1 MWMTSQSQT
10 TQVRLTDLIAP
21 SFYGLH
27 RDIAEHNHT
36 HYKLSGGRGSTKSSF
51 ISIEIILGMMQDP
64 AANAI
69 AMRRVGRFLEE
80 SVFEQL
86 RWAIDALGVADKWK
100 VRLSPLSLTYIP
112 YGNKI
117 IFRGADDPQKIK
129 SVKLKNGYFKYIWFE
144 ERSEFEGPEEERT
157 ILQSLMRGG
166 SDYFVFYSWNPPKSM
181 NSWVN
186 QDVLEERP
194 DTAVSHTD
202 YRTVPREWLGEQFF
216 IEAEHLRETK
226 PKAYEHEYL
235 GIATGTGGAVFENVT
250 VRAITDDEI
259 AVFDRIRQGLDFGYG
274 ADPLAYIKMH
284 YNSKQKRLFLFG
296 EIYAVKLGNTKA
308 AREIRKFNPL
318 NKIITAD
325 SEEPRAIAALNE
337 LGLRVIGAKK
347 GPGSV
352 DYGMEFLSDELEE
365 IIIDPKRCPNAARE
379 FTSYELEMDKDGNF
393 KGSYPDKNNHT
404 IDAVR
409 YGMEDSMIR
418 RKAKIKNKAKAGFH

>member
-1 MWMTSQSQT
+1 
-10 TQVRLTDLIAP
+10 
-21 SFYGLH
+21 
-27 RDIAEHNHT
+27 
-36 HYKLSGGRGSTKSSF
+36 
-51 ISIEIILGMMQDP
+51 
-64 AANAI
+64 
-69 AMRRVGRFLEE
+69 
-80 SVFEQL
+80 
-86 RWAIDALGVADKWK
+86 
-100 VRLSPLSLTYIP
+100 
-112 YGNKI
+112 
-117 IFRGADDPQKIK
+117 
-129 SVKLKNGYFKYIWFE
+129 
-144 ERSEFEGPEEERT
+144 
-157 ILQSLMRGG
+157 
-166 SDYFVFYSWNPPKSM
+166 M

-186 QDVLEERP
+186 QDILEERP

-202 YRTVPREWLGEQFF
+202 YRAVPREWLGEQFF
-216 IEAEHLRETK
+216 IEAEHLLETK

-235 GIATGTGGAVFENVT
+235 GVATGTGGAVFENVT
-250 VRAITDDEI
+250 VRAITDDELT
-259 AVFDRIRQGLDFGYG
+259 VFDRIKQGLDFGYG

-284 YNSKQKRLFLFG
+284 YNSKQKRLYLFG

-318 NKIITAD
+318 NKLITAD

-409 YGMEDSMIR
+409 YGMESSMTR
-418 RKAKIKNKAKAGFH
+418 RTAKVRDKKKYGFS

>member
-1 MWMTSQSQT
+1 MTSQNQT
-10 TQVRLTDLIAP
+10 PVKLTSLIAP
-21 SFYGLH
+21 SFHGLH
-27 RDIAEHNHT
+27 WDILEHKHT
-36 HYKLSGGRGSTKSSF
+36 HYKLAGGRGSTKSSF
-51 ISIEIILGMMQDP
+51 ISLEIILGMMQDP
-64 AANAI
+64 EANAI
-69 AMRRVGRFLEE
+69 AMRKVGRFLEE

-86 RWAIDALGVADKWK
+86 RWAIEVLGVSDKWK
-100 VRLSPLSLTYIP
+100 VRFSPLGLSYLP
-112 YGNKI
+112 FGNKI

-129 SVKLKNGYFKYIWFE
+129 SVKIKNGYFKYIWFE
-144 ERSEFEGPEEERT
+144 ERSEFDGPEEERT

-166 SDYFVFYSWNPPKSM
+166 TDYYVFYSWNPPKSI

-186 QDVLEERP
+186 QDVLLERP
-194 DTAVSHTD
+194 DTIVSHTD
-202 YRTVPREWLGEQFF
+202 YRTVPRDWLGDQFF
-216 IEAEHLRETK
+216 IEAEHLRDTK

-235 GIATGTGGAVFENVT
+235 GVATGTGGAVFENVT
-250 VRAITDDEI
+250 VRAITDEELSR
-259 AVFDRIRQGLDFGYG
+259 FDRINNGLDFGYG

-284 YNSKQKRLFLFG
+284 YNKTRKRLFLFG

-308 AREIRKFNPL
+308 AREIRKLNPL
-318 NKIITAD
+318 NHYITAD

-379 FTSYELEMDKDGNF
+379 FTSYELEQDKDGNF

-409 YGMEDSMIR
+409 YGMEDAMTR
-418 RKAKIKNKAKAGFH
+418 RKAKIKNKARAGLR

>member
-1 MWMTSQSQT
+1 MTYQDQK
-10 TQVRLTDLIAP
+10 TQEIRLTDLIAP
-21 SFYGLH
+21 SFYNLH
-27 RDIAEHNHT
+27 WDIEEHRHT
-36 HYKLSGGRGSTKSSF
+36 HYKLSGGRGSAKSSF
-51 ISIEIILGMMQDP
+51 VSEEIIIGMMKDP
-64 AANAI
+64 HANAI
-69 AMRRVGRFLEE
+69 AMRKIGRFLEE

-100 VRLSPLSLTYIP
+100 VKLSPLGLTYIP
-112 YGNKI
+112 FGNRI
-117 IFRGADDPQKIK
+117 IFRGSDDPQKIK

-144 ERSEFEGPEEERT
+144 ERAEFEGPEEERT

-166 SDYFVFYSWNPPKSM
+166 SEYVVFYSWNPPKSM

-186 QDVLEERP
+186 QDVLDERE
-194 DTAVSHTD
+194 DTIVSHTD
-202 YRTVPREWLGEQFF
+202 YRSVPKEWLGEQFF
-216 IEAEHLRETK
+216 IEAEHLKETK

-250 VRAITDDEI
+250 IRPITDDEI
-259 AVFDRIRQGLDFGYG
+259 AVFDRIKHGLDFGYG

-284 YNSKQKRLFLFG
+284 YNKKQKRLYLFG

-308 AREIRKFNPL
+308 AREIRKLNPL
-318 NKIITAD
+318 NRIITAD

-352 DYGMEFLSDELEE
+352 DYGMEFLADELEE
-365 IIIDPKRCPNAARE
+365 IVIDPKRCPNAARE
-379 FTSYELEMDKDGNF
+379 FTSYELEMDKNGNF
-393 KGSYPDKNNHT
+393 KGSYPDKYNHT

-409 YGMEDSMIR
+409 YGMEDSMTR
-418 RKAKIKNKAKAGFH
+418 RKAKIKSKAKVGFH

>member
-1 MWMTSQSQT
+1 MSMTSQNQT
-10 TQVRLTDLIAP
+10 PVKLTSLIAP
-21 SFYGLH
+21 SFHGLH
-27 RDIAEHNHT
+27 WDILEHKHT
-36 HYKLSGGRGSTKSSF
+36 HYKLAGGRGSTKSSF
-51 ISIEIILGMMQDP
+51 ISLEIILGMMQDP
-64 AANAI
+64 EANAI
-69 AMRRVGRFLEE
+69 AMRKVGRFLEE

-86 RWAIDALGVADKWK
+86 RWAIEVLGVSDKWK
-100 VRLSPLSLTYIP
+100 VRFSPLGLSYLP
-112 YGNKI
+112 FGNKI

-129 SVKLKNGYFKYIWFE
+129 SVKLKKGYFKYIWFE
-144 ERSEFEGPEEERT
+144 ERSEFDGPEEERT

-166 SDYFVFYSWNPPKSM
+166 TDYYVFYSWNPPKSI

-186 QDVLEERP
+186 QDILLERP
-194 DTAVSHTD
+194 DTIVSHTD
-202 YRTVPREWLGEQFF
+202 YRSVPRDWLGEQFF
-216 IEAEHLRETK
+216 IEAEHLRDTK

-235 GIATGTGGAVFENVT
+235 GVATGTGGAVFENVT
-250 VRAITDDEI
+250 VRTITDEELSH
-259 AVFDRIRQGLDFGYG
+259 FDRIKNGLDFGYG

-284 YNSKQKRLFLFG
+284 YNKTRKRLFLFG

-308 AREIRKFNPL
+308 AQEIRKLNPL
-318 NKIITAD
+318 NHYITAD

-365 IIIDPKRCPNAARE
+365 IVIDPKRCPNAARE
-379 FTSYELEMDKDGNF
+379 FTSYELEQDKDGNF

-409 YGMEDSMIR
+409 YGMEDAMTR
-418 RKAKIKNKAKAGFH
+418 RKAKIKNKARAGLR